1 MKKIFGGLLLAAAC
15 MIQTVWAQEE
25 MPYAKLLTMDKEAL
39 TAEKFKY
46 DDYRNQYVLR
56 KGNGWNDVA
65 NVLSAVNGATADIRP
80 HPDDYMVV
88 IQNGADGCA
97 AWVDVLFYKDDTY
110 HRLLTWAKDNGA
122 DLVETSSGKTV
133 KHQFNYGGYS
143 VELSLTT
150 NGVQAV
156 TQRTTMAT
164 AKTVDESYNTY
175 HYVIYTPNP
184 AASDYLTKMAAK
196 QAKRDAKGK
205 KKQSVDDLM

>member
-1 MKKIFGGLLLAAAC
+1 MKKIFWGLLLAAAC
-15 MIQTVWAQEE
+15 LVQTTWAQEE

-39 TAEKFKY
+39 TAGKFKY

-65 NVLSAVNGATADIRP
+65 NVLSAMGGTTADIRP

-122 DLVETSSGKTV
+122 DLVETSSGDII
-133 KHQFNYGGYS
+133 KHQFNYGEYS
-143 VELSLTT
+143 VELSLNT
-150 NGVQAV
+150 NGVLAV
-156 TQRTTMAT
+156 TQQTIMAM
-164 AKTVDESYNTY
+164 AKAVNESYNTY
-175 HYVIYTPNP
+175 HYIIYTQNP
-184 AASDYLTKMAAK
+184 AASDYLTKMAKK

-205 KKQSVDDLM
+205 KKQSVEDLM